1 MSVKETHYIIY
12 GVSLNGKDYQ
22 EKYNIE
28 ENYDVHSDY
37 CHRKNRTGDIVVV
50 FDGMSNKYAIIG
62 KLIKKTN
69 EFEGISMTAIDK
81 SLFEDKALVKELSEK
96 FSLSVDEIKPQLF
109 IFTHYS

>member
-1 MSVKETHYIIY
+1 MSVRETHYIIY
-12 GVSLNGKDYQ
+12 GVSLDGKHYQ
-22 EKYNIE
+22 EKYNLE
-28 ENYDVHSDY
+28 ENYDVHSEY
-37 CHRKNRTGDIVVV
+37 CHRKNRNGDLVVV

-81 SLFEDKALVKELSEK
+81 SLFDDRELVKNLSDK
-96 FSLSVDEIKPQLF
+96 FQLKADEIKPQLF